1 MEIFRGFIVKSG
13 ISKDG
18 TIKDI
23 EIPIIYGSIDRVA
36 ASISANNTQNLP
48 IRLPTLSA
56 YLTSISLASERY
68 KGIDTSTSKPYLPRG
83 GVFPDDMKM
92 VETLSPIP
100 YKLSLD
106 LHIFS
111 SNYNQMLQILEQ
123 FLVLFNPSIQIQT
136 SDNLYDNAR
145 ITTVTLTG
153 INNEENYPMNTDKRT
168 ITYTLNFEM
177 IVYLTVPSNIKNDFI
192 RNINIRISKLN
203 DTSVESSNI
212 DVDWDNINIS
222 INDVI

>member
-13 ISKDG
+13 VSKDG

-23 EIPIIYGSIDRVA
+23 DIPIMYGSIDRVA

-48 IRLPTLSA
+48 IRLPTMSA
-56 YLTSISLASERY
+56 YLSNITLATDKF
-68 KGIDTSTSKPYLPRG
+68 KGIDTTTSTPYLPKG
-83 GVFPDDMKM
+83 GVFPNDMKM

-123 FLVLFNPSIQIQT
+123 LLVLFNPSIQIQT
-136 SDNLYDNAR
+136 SDNLYDKAR
-145 ITTVTLTG
+145 VTTVTLTG
-153 INNEENYPMNTDKRT
+153 INNEENYPMNSDRRT

-177 IVYLTVPSNIKNDFI
+177 IVYLTVPSNVKDNFI
-192 RNINIRISKLN
+192 RNINIRISQLN
-203 DTSVESSNI
+203 DQSVDYTEI
-212 DVDWDNINIS
+212 DNLWDNININ
-222 INDVI
+222 IMDAI